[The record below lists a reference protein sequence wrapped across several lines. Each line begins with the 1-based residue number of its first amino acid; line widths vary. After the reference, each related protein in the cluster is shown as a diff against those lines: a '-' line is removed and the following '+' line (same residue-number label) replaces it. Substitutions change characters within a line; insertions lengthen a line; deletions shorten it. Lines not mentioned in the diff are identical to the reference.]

1 MIGLVE
7 ISELRAYLRVLP
19 EVKRTP
25 NASVWLAYDREAD
38 VMYVNFRKPSVAA
51 DSELT
56 DDDIIIRYDEANEI
70 VGFTIL
76 HAGQR

>member
-1 MIGLVE
+1 MALVE
-7 ISELRAYLRVLP
+7 IPDLRAYLRVLP
-19 EVKRTP
+19 VVKRAP
-25 NASVWLAYDREAD
+25 ESSVWLTYDRDAD
-38 VMYVNFRKPSVAA
+38 VMYVNFRKPSVAT

-56 DDDIIIRYDEANEI
+56 DDDIIIRYDDQEEI